1 MNILHRYENIFS
13 NEVRLMTLIRDIL
26 GPTWDEETNSY
37 IVNGS
42 TTECTDHENIDLP
55 NEIEQDAINWAEF
68 SKEVIEKVIE
78 RLKLIW
84 HKCCNK

>member
-1 MNILHRYENIFS
+1 MNILHKYENIFS

-26 GPTWDEETNSY
+26 G
-37 IVNGS
+37 
-42 TTECTDHENIDLP
+42 TEWTDHENIDLP

-78 RLKLIW
+78 QLKLVW